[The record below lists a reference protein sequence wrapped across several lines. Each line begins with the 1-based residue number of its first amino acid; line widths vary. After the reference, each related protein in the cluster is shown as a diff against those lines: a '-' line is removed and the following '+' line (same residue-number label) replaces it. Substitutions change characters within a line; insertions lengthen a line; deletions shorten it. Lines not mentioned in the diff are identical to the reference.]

1 MQMPEGCP
9 RMTEEDPQLPDLAGP
24 RDGDRSGFARRA
36 YAASGSTP
44 GPDMGEPEGFALV
57 RRAVDLRSTADV
69 ERYLPD
75 ILGRALARS
84 WVDRAFSLALLRD
97 PFGLLRAHEVHL
109 PDTIDIRTETTENGR
124 QRVVVYERQPNGTL
138 RRLLYLQLVMMAG
151 R

>member
-1 MQMPEGCP
+1 MTDDDP
-9 RMTEEDPQLPDLAGP
+9 RLPDLVAP
-24 RDGDRSGFARRA
+24 RDGDRSGAARKA
-36 YAASGSTP
+36 YAASGRAP
-44 GPDMGEPEGFALV
+44 GPEKGEPEGLALV
-57 RRAVDLRSTADV
+57 RRAVGLRRTADV

-97 PFGLLRAHEVHL
+97 PYGLLRAHQVHL
-109 PDTIDIRTETTENGR
+109 PDTIDIRTETTDNGR
-124 QRVVVYERQPNGTL
+124 QRVVVYERQANGTL